1 VRDVVAWLASLGSA
15 MVVEFPTREDPQ
27 VQRLLAAKRDD
38 MHADYEPDVF
48 GGALNDAFEIERSE
62 TLAGGTRVLYF
73 ARPR

>member
-1 VRDVVAWLASLGSA
+1 

-38 MHADYEPDVF
+38 MHADYERDVF
-48 GGALNDAFEIERSE
+48 ERALNDAFEIERSE